1 MKTYISIILKIMD
14 GFRKRTLLA
23 PEVSIFLNKQRMR
36 PIYKP
41 GGYFIFTD
49 LPPGQACFE
58 ITSPVFRP
66 EKVVADIPEAGK
78 GYILNHIMMYPSR
91 IYPFGGPVTTVSGI
105 ISKGGAPFTEQQF
118 YMIPGDG
125 KEVMRIAEDQAEA
138 GNSRIKLFIAVSEHQ
153 LSIPGNY
160 LIKDKEETKREFCLI
175 TQQADKDGMY
185 PLEKGMVYSHLRATP
200 LVEVIGCA
208 ASSDGSFFA
217 AIPDLK
223 EGQASLD
230 IMVLG
235 EEGNS
240 FRRTYEIKAY
250 QENDLG
256 IIEI

>member
-14 GFRKRTLLA
+14 GFRKRNLLA
-23 PEVSIFLNKQRMR
+23 PEVSITLNNRRIR

-49 LPPGQACFE
+49 LLPGQACFE
-58 ITSPVFRP
+58 IASPVFRP

-91 IYPFGGPVTTVSGI
+91 KYPFGGPVTTVSGRI
-105 ISKGGAPFTEQQF
+105 TKGGEPFAEQQF

-125 KEVMRIAEDQAEA
+125 GEVMRIAEDEAEA
-138 GNSRIKLFIAVSEHQ
+138 GNCFLKLFAAVPERQ

-160 LIKDKEETKREFCLI
+160 LIKDKEEEKREFCLI
-175 TQQADKDGMY
+175 TQNADKDGRY
-185 PLEKGMVYSHLRATP
+185 PLETGMAYSHRRATP

-208 ASSDGSFFA
+208 ASSDGSFYTA
-217 AIPDLK
+217 LPGLK
-223 EGQASLD
+223 ERLASLE
-230 IMVLG
+230 ILVLG
-235 EEGNS
+235 GEENS

-256 IIEI
+256 TIEI